1 VVLVALLAGTALARS
16 DSASEPLQISS
27 DLRLRVQ
34 AGREIEL
41 EVLVGRDD
49 DLPSI
54 AARLS
59 GDPVLAES
67 IAIWNSGVDAVEVPL
82 ALLTPEYRR
91 LALQSL
97 FPRDRRDGD
106 DWIHVARAGELPTYD
121 EGLWQVATWFT
132 GRGETFRELMRVNGL
147 GSPELRAGQTV
158 RIPAE
163 LLAPVFR
170 PGLSSD
176 GGHLEFASDER
187 GPYAGYRLRRGE
199 ALYSSVVVRFTGRT
213 SADDVI
219 ATAEQLRQRSD
230 IRDLRDIPVG
240 YLIKI
245 PLDLL
250 EPQYLPQGHPRRRE
264 AEVAQQELARALAS
278 RPVQGTG
285 DGLAGVLII
294 IDPGHGGR
302 DLGTMNN
309 GIWEHDYVY
318 DVSCRLK
325 QMLEIETAAR
335 VVMTLEDAEHGCPPS
350 KTDKLEAN
358 RQGTIL
364 TTPPFLA
371 REEGEARIGVN
382 LRWYLANSIFRRA
395 VADGVDPDRIVF
407 VSVHADSRHASLRGL
422 MVYVPGAS
430 YRTGTYGSNSKLY
443 RQYAEV
449 REKPQI
455 RFSKSS
461 RVRSEAVSLKYAE
474 AVVQAFQDQRLPIQP
489 YQPIRNRIIRG
500 KSRWVPAVLRGN
512 AVPTKV
518 LVEMVN
524 LSNREDAAL
533 LSKAADRQRMAEA
546 LVRSLFLHF
555 GEPSPRS

>member
-1 VVLVALLAGTALARS
+1 MAAART

-41 EVLVGRDD
+41 EVLVGGED
-49 DLPSI
+49 DLQSI
-54 AARLS
+54 AARLA

-67 IAIWNSGVDAVEVPL
+67 IAIWNSGVEAVEGAWLRVPL

-132 GRGETFRELMRVNGL
+132 GRGENFRGLMRVNGL
-147 GSPELRAGQTV
+147 GSPELRTGQTI
-158 RIPAE
+158 RIPAD
-163 LLAPVFR
+163 LLVAAFR
-170 PGLSSD
+170 PGLRSD

-264 AEVAQQELARALAS
+264 AEAAQHELARALAAK
-278 RPVQGTG
+278 PVQGTG

-294 IDPGHGGR
+294 LDPGHGGR

-325 QMLEIETAAR
+325 QTLETETAAR
-335 VVMTLEDAEHGCPPS
+335 VVMTLEDAENGCTPS
-350 KTDKLEAN
+350 KSDKLEAN

-407 VSVHADSRHASLRGL
+407 VSV
-422 MVYVPGAS
+422 
-430 YRTGTYGSNSKLY
+430 
-443 RQYAEV
+443 
-449 REKPQI
+449 
-455 RFSKSS
+455 

-474 AVVQAFQDQRLPIQP
+474 AVVQAFRDQRLPIQP

-533 LSKAADRQRMAEA
+533 LSKATDRERMAEA

-555 GEPSPRS
+555 GESPPPS